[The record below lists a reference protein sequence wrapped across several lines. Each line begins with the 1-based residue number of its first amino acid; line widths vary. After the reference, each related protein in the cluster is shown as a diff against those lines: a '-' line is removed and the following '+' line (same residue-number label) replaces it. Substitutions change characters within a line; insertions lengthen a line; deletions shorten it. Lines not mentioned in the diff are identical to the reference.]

1 MWRLVWNL
9 SQLFD
14 HIINV
19 VRFNVCDWIEILV
32 HEIWEQDQV
41 INTANRWCYHPRWFH
56 APRFANGLTN
66 PLPCSLLI
74 FVPGQKSW
82 NMRLNWCL
90 TCHPPIS
97 LLKWRNEIDAE
108 EIIVSEHEPQVQKM
122 WAHQFFQTSNSIAFR
137 ILLLGSNNITQ
148 CLRLVNLFNRKQQ
161 FTKKIAG
168 CLNG

>member
-1 MWRLVWNL
+1 MWRLVGNL

-108 EIIVSEHEPQVQKM
+108 EIIVSEHEPQGAENVS
-122 WAHQFFQTSNSIAFR
+122 TSVLSDFK
-137 ILLLGSNNITQ
+137 
-148 CLRLVNLFNRKQQ
+148 FNCVSDFVAWEQQ
-161 FTKKIAG
+161 YYPMFTFSQS
-168 CLNG
+168 LQ